1 MNIMK
6 KHMIKSTLAIVFVL
20 LTVSCFD
27 LSETVYSEIPVDKF
41 FSNERDIIAYA
52 GRAYIGLQPFPEE
65 QKLWSLGENAS
76 DELAIP
82 AKDNNEWKEGDRWQ
96 VIDKH
101 TLGSATATNKILT
114 QSWDMVFAGISACN
128 EILLVISPVEFEN
141 KERVLAEIR
150 ILRAFYYYWAL
161 DYWGNVPFSIVYGSK
176 ELPEQK
182 DRQFIY
188 DFIIQEIEDNID
200 QLQELPTPEYYGR
213 VTKPMAYMLLAKM
226 YINAQEWV
234 GEDHFADA
242 VAACDAIIALNAY
255 GIRSDY
261 FSNFSIDNDLP
272 IEGEPTENIFVIPY
286 HSQLTDEHF
295 YWAHLT
301 LNEASVATFNM
312 NEKPWDGFIAPEEFF
327 DRYAANDIRRNSFL
341 FGQQYTKSGSPI
353 IVGGEN
359 FIYTP
364 HIDNYQ
370 ARKKWEGVRCA
381 KYEYQEGLKYDVVD
395 MQNDFVLFRYA
406 DVLYTKLEALHRG
419 GGSVG
424 SFIAD
429 PDLQKIRTRAGL
441 APYTVGDITDAELLD
456 ELGREFAW
464 EGHRRQ
470 DQIRFGVWGNS
481 WWEKPASGPNKKLF
495 PIPADAINSNPNLI
509 QNPD

>member
-1 MNIMK
+1 MK
-6 KHMIKSTLAIVFVL
+6 NHILKYTLAIALMFM
-20 LTVSCFD
+20 TISCFD
-27 LSETVYSEIPVDKF
+27 LSETVYSEIPVENF
-41 FSNERDIIAYA
+41 FSSEKDIIAYA
-52 GRAYIGLQPFPEE
+52 GRAYIGLQPYPEE
-65 QKLWSLGENAS
+65 QRLWSLGQNAS
-76 DELAIP
+76 DEMAIP

-101 TLGSATATNKILT
+101 TLGSTTATNKILT
-114 QSWDMVFAGISACN
+114 KSWDMVFEGISSCN
-128 EILLVISPVEFEN
+128 EILLVIAPVQFDN

-161 DYWGNVPFSIVYGSK
+161 DYWGNIPFSIVYGSS

-182 DRQFIY
+182 NRQFIY
-188 DFIIQEIEDNID
+188 DFIIQEIEENID
-200 QLQELPTPEYYGR
+200 ELQELPTPEYYGR

-226 YINAQEWV
+226 YLNAEEWI
-234 GEDHFADA
+234 GQDKYAEA
-242 VAACDAIIALNAY
+242 VAACDNIIALNAY
-255 GIRSDY
+255 EIEDNY
-261 FSNFSIDNDLP
+261 FTNFAVHNENS
-272 IEGEPTENIFVIPY
+272 TENIFVIPF

-301 LNEASVATFNM
+301 LNEASMPTFNM
-312 NEKPWDGFIAPEEFF
+312 AEKPWDGFIMPEEAFN
-327 DRYAANDIRRNSFL
+327 RYEANDIRRNSFL
-341 FGQQYTKSGSPI
+341 FGQQYDKSGAPI

-359 FIYTP
+359 FIYSPT
-364 HIDNYQ
+364 IVNYQ

-395 MQNDFVLFRYA
+395 MENDFVLFRYA

-419 GGSVG
+419 GGSV
-424 SFIAD
+424 SDFISD

-441 APYTVGDITDAELLD
+441 APYTLGDITDAELLD

-495 PIPADAINSNPNLI
+495 PIPASALTSNPNLV

>member
-1 MNIMK
+1 MK
-6 KHMIKSTLAIVFVL
+6 KYILKPALAIVLVF

-27 LSETVYSEIPVDKF
+27 LSETVYSEIPADKF

-52 GRAYIGLQPFPEE
+52 GRAYIALQPYPEE
-65 QKLWSLGENAS
+65 QRLWSLGENAS

-114 QSWDMVFAGISACN
+114 RAWDMVFQGISACN
-128 EILLVISPVEFEN
+128 EILLVVSPVDFEN
-141 KERVLAEIR
+141 KERVIAEIK
-150 ILRAFYYYWAL
+150 ILRAFYYYWAM

-182 DRQFIY
+182 NRQFIF

-200 QLQELPTPEYYGR
+200 FLQELPNDEYYGR

-234 GEDHFADA
+234 GQNKFADA
-242 VAACDAIIALNAY
+242 VAACDQIIALNAY
-255 GIRSDY
+255 EIADDY
-261 FSNFSIDNDLP
+261 FSNFAVHN
-272 IEGEPTENIFVIPY
+272 EGSKENIFVIPY
-286 HSQLTDEHF
+286 HPQLTDEHF

-301 LNEASVATFNM
+301 LNEASVSTFNM

-327 DRYAANDIRRNSFL
+327 ERYATNDIRRKSFL

-353 IVGGEN
+353 VIEGEN

-364 HIDNYQ
+364 HNDNYQ

-395 MQNDFVLFRYA
+395 MENDFVLFRYA

-419 GGSVG
+419 GGSVAG
-424 SFIAD
+424 FISD

-441 APYTVGDITDAELLD
+441 APYTLGDITDDELLD

-470 DQIRFGVWGNS
+470 DQIRFGVWGNA
-481 WWEKPASGPNKKLF
+481 WWEKPASGPNKKIF
-495 PIPADAINSNPNLI
+495 PIPASAIVTNPNLI

>member
-1 MNIMK
+1 MK
-6 KHMIKSTLAIVFVL
+6 KRMIKSTLAIVLIF

-27 LSETVYSEIPVDKF
+27 LSETVYSEIPVENF
-41 FSNERDIIAYA
+41 FNNEKDIIAYA
-52 GRAYIGLQPFPEE
+52 GRAYIRLQPYPEE
-65 QKLWSLGENAS
+65 QRLWSLGENAS

-114 QSWDMVFAGISACN
+114 QSWDMVFEGISACN
-128 EILLVISPVEFEN
+128 EILLVISPVQFEN
-141 KERVLAEIR
+141 KDRVLAEIK

-161 DYWGNVPFSIVYGSK
+161 DYWGNVPFSIVYGST

-188 DFIIQEIEDNID
+188 DFIIQEIQDNID
-200 QLQELPTPEYYGR
+200 ELQELPTAEYYGR
-213 VTKPMAYMLLAKM
+213 VTKPMAYTLLAKM
-226 YINAQEWV
+226 YLNAKEWI
-234 GEDHFADA
+234 GQDKFAEA
-242 VAACDAIIALNAY
+242 VAACDNVIALNAY
-255 GIRSDY
+255 EIEDNY
-261 FSNFSIDNDLP
+261 FANFSVHN
-272 IEGEPTENIFVIPY
+272 ENSKENIFVIPF

-327 DRYAANDIRRNSFL
+327 NRYASNDIRRNSFL
-341 FGQQYTKSGSPI
+341 FGQQYDKSGNPI
-353 IVGGEN
+353 VVNGEN

-364 HIDNYQ
+364 TVGNYQ

-395 MQNDFVLFRYA
+395 MENDFVLFRYA

-424 SFIAD
+424 SFIDD
-429 PDLQKIRTRAGL
+429 PDRSFTSI
-441 APYTVGDITDAELLD
+441 
-456 ELGREFAW
+456 
-464 EGHRRQ
+464 
-470 DQIRFGVWGNS
+470 
-481 WWEKPASGPNKKLF
+481 
-495 PIPADAINSNPNLI
+495 AIA
-509 QNPD
+509 

>member
-1 MNIMK
+1 MK
-6 KHMIKSTLAIVFVL
+6 KHILKSTLAIVSVFFI
-20 LTVSCFD
+20 VSCFD
-27 LSETVYSEIPVDKF
+27 LSEDIYSEIPVDKF
-41 FSNERDIIAYA
+41 FGNEKDIIAYA
-52 GRAYIGLQPFPEE
+52 GRAYIGLQPYPEE
-65 QKLWSLGENAS
+65 QRLWSLGENAS
-76 DELAIP
+76 DELVIP

-96 VIDKH
+96 VIHKH

-114 QSWDMVFAGISACN
+114 KSWDMVFEGISSCN
-128 EILLVISPVEFEN
+128 EILSVISPATFEN
-141 KERVLAEIR
+141 KDRVLAEIK

-161 DYWGNVPFSIVYGSK
+161 DYWGNIPFSITYGSK

-182 DRQFIY
+182 DRQFVF
-188 DFIIQEIEDNID
+188 DFIIQEIQDNID
-200 QLQELPTPEYYGR
+200 HLQELPTPEYYGR
-213 VTKPMAYMLLAKM
+213 VTKPMANMLLAKM
-226 YINAQEWV
+226 YLNAQEWI
-234 GEDHFADA
+234 GQNKYAEA
-242 VAACDAIIALNAY
+242 VAACNEIIGLNAY
-255 GIRSDY
+255 EIEDDY
-261 FSNFSIDNDLP
+261 FANFKVLN
-272 IEGEPTENIFVIPY
+272 EGSTENIFVIPF

-312 NEKPWDGFIAPEEFF
+312 NEKPWDGFVLPEAFF
-327 DRYAANDIRRNSFL
+327 NKYEANDLRRNSFL
-341 FGQQYTKSGSPI
+341 FGQQYDKSGDPI
-353 IVGGEN
+353 IINGEN

-364 HIDNYQ
+364 TIENYQ
-370 ARKKWEGVRCA
+370 ARKKWEGARCA

-395 MQNDFVLFRYA
+395 MENDFVLFRYA

-419 GGSVG
+419 GGSV
-424 SFIAD
+424 SDFIGD

-495 PIPADAINSNPNLI
+495 PIPASALTTNTNLI